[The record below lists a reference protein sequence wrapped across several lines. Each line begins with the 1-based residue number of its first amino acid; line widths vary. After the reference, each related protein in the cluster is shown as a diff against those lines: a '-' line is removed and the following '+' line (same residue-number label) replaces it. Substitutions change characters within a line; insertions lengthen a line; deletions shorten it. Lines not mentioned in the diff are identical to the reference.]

1 MRTQSANAE
10 RTRREFLTL
19 GTVGVSSL
27 MLTTSSRNRLS
38 AEQKPA
44 ELFHATTQQLAA
56 LIRQTEVSSL
66 EVVNAC
72 LARIAQVNPKLNA
85 VVALVADDARAKAR
99 AADQT
104 LARGEAIGPLHGV
117 PMTIKDSLD
126 TAGVVT
132 TAGTRGRK
140 NFIPKEDATV
150 VKRLKAAG
158 AILLGKSNTPE
169 LTWAWETN
177 SPVYG
182 VTNNPWNPKLSSG
195 GASGGAAAIVAAGGV
210 PFDIGSDSGGSIR
223 VPAHFCGVAGLKATS
238 GRVPRTGH
246 IIPAEGHMQSFT
258 MLGPLTRSVDDLSLI
273 FPIIAGPDWRDAA
286 IIPMPLED
294 TSRVEVK
301 GLRIAMHTDNGA
313 CTPHAEVAKVVT
325 DTAKL
330 LEGCGVRID
339 SKRPAALDD
348 VLQMDADIYRA
359 DGAASLRRIL
369 EKAGTTEPGPDVIL
383 GLKQQ
388 AMTSGELT
396 AFIERL
402 DAWRGR
408 MLQFLE
414 GYDAILCPPCAW
426 VEMPHGASAPAEA
439 NSAFSYTFA
448 YNMAGW
454 PAVVVRAG
462 TSSKGLPI
470 GVQIV
475 GRPWRED
482 VVLALARQVEQA
494 LGGYQWPPI

>member
-1 MRTQSANAE
+1 MAIGAAGITSLALASSHLVAAE
-10 RTRREFLTL
+10 KPSDLTR
-19 GTVGVSSL
+19 
-27 MLTTSSRNRLS
+27 
-38 AEQKPA
+38 
-44 ELFHATTQQLAA
+44 ATARQLAA
-56 LIRQTEVSSL
+56 LIRGKDASAF
-66 EVVNAC
+66 EVVDAC
-72 LARIAQVNPKLNA
+72 LARIAQVNPQLNA
-85 VVALVADDARAKAR
+85 VVALVADDAREKAR
-99 AADQT
+99 AADQA
-104 LARGEAIGPLHGV
+104 LARGDTLGPLHGV

-132 TAGTRGRK
+132 TAGTQGRK
-140 NFIPKEDATV
+140 NFVPKEDATV

-182 VTNNPWNPKLSSG
+182 VTNNPWNSKLSSG

-223 VPAHFCGVAGLKATS
+223 VPAHFCGVAGIKATS

-273 FPIIAGPDWRDAA
+273 FPVIAGPDWRDAA
-286 IIPMPLED
+286 IIPMPLGD
-294 TSRVEVK
+294 PNRVQIQ
-301 GLRIAMHTDNGA
+301 GLRLAMHTDNGA
-313 CTPHAEVAKVVT
+313 RTPHPDVAKVVI
-325 DTAKL
+325 DAAKIM
-330 LEGCGVRID
+330 EGGGVRIE
-339 SKRPAALDD
+339 SQRPAALDE

-369 EKAGTTEPGPDVIL
+369 EKAGTQESGPDVAF
-383 GLKQQ
+383 GLDQK

-408 MLQFLE
+408 MLQFME
-414 GYDAILCPPCAW
+414 SYDAILCPPCAFAK
-426 VEMPHGASAPAEA
+426 MPHGASAGAEA

-448 YNMAGW
+448 YNMTGW

-462 TSSKGLPI
+462 TSSEGLPI

-482 VVLALARQVEQA
+482 VVLALAQHIEQS